1 MVVAL
6 TALRPLLRKISHML
20 NSSISSSDYR
30 SGHRGTSTDPRSR
43 TARSKSTHTQGS
55 GAYWRNITGTQRKG
69 ADEDDNG
76 SEVELNDV
84 KSGGVLKTREIR
96 ISIETSS
103 QDGSREYPADSGRPM
118 GMETSIMA

>member
-30 SGHRGTSTDPRSR
+30 SGYRGTLTDPRSR

-55 GAYWRNITGTQRKG
+55 GAYWRNITRMQH
-69 ADEDDNG
+69 EDDNG
-76 SEVELNDV
+76 SEVELNNV

-103 QDGSREYPADSGRPM
+103 QDGSREYPAGSGRPM
-118 GMETSIMA
+118 GMEASIMA